1 MFNLHKKAA
10 PLAIPACAFAFVQ
23 TATAQSTQQIPDLS
37 GTYDVAT
44 LTPLERPKAFANE
57 LYLSREDAEK
67 IRAADAARKAETNE
81 LSDPTEKRHP
91 LAAMVRLVL
100 RVM

>member
-1 MFNLHKKAA
+1 MQAA
-10 PLAIPACAFAFVQ
+10 A
-23 TATAQSTQQIPDLS
+23 AQSTLQVPDLN

-57 LYLSREDAEK
+57 LYLSREEAEK

-81 LSDPTEKRHP
+81 LSDPNR
-91 LAAMVRLVL
+91 AAPPAGRAFAL
-100 RVM
+100 